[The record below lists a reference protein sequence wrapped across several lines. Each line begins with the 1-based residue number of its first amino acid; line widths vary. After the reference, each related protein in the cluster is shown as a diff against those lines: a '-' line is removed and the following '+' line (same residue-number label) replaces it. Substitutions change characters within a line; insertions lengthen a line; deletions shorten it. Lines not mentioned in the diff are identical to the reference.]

1 MYNKMKGVDIMKA
14 AYVTL
19 GCKVSQYETQAIRT
33 LMEKRGYETVPFTQK
48 ADVYIINSCTV
59 TATGD
64 KKSRQMTHRAR
75 RLNENAVIVLCG
87 CFPQAN
93 VSAAREE
100 KAADI
105 VCGTVERSRIPELVE
120 EFFEK
125 RERIIAV
132 KENIRNEEYENIS
145 VDSLDEHTRAYVKIE
160 DGCDRF
166 CTYCL
171 VPFARG
177 NIRSRPLEEIKKEA
191 KRLSEKGYLETV
203 LAGIN
208 LSAYG
213 QSRGLDLSDAVNAA
227 AEGDMYRIRLGS
239 LEPDLLTDEMIEK
252 LAGIKNLCRQFHIS
266 LQSGSDGVLR
276 RMNRHYLTSDYEKLV
291 NTLREKMPDC
301 AITTDIMVGFP
312 GETDEEFEET
322 LVFVRKIGF
331 ASAHIFIYS
340 RRIGTVAARMPDQIP
355 SDVGKARSKRLFE
368 EIDLSRRKYLSS
380 RVDIPAE
387 ALCLENENG
396 YTKCILRDG
405 TEVTVRG
412 EYTGL
417 KTVKILSENGDAEI
431 IS

>member
-1 MYNKMKGVDIMKA
+1 MTA

-33 LMEKRGYETVPFTQK
+33 LMEKRGYKTVPFTEK

-75 RLNENAVIVLCG
+75 RLNENGVVVLCG

-93 VSAAREE
+93 VNAAREE

-105 VCGTVERSRIPELVE
+105 ICGTVERARIPDLVE
-120 EFFEK
+120 EFLEK
-125 RERIIAV
+125 KERIIAV

-145 VDSLDEHTRAYVKIE
+145 VESLDEHTRAYVKIE

-191 KRLSEKGYLETV
+191 KRLSEKGYLEIV

-213 QSRGLDLSDAVNAA
+213 QSRGLDLSDAVKAA
-227 AEGDMYRIRLGS
+227 AEGDMYRVRLGS

-252 LAGIKNLCRQFHIS
+252 LSGIKNLCRQFHIS

-291 NTLREKMPDC
+291 RTLREKMPDC

-312 GETDEEFEET
+312 GETEEEFEET
-322 LVFVRKIGF
+322 LDFVRRIGF
-331 ASAHIFIYS
+331 SSAHIFIYS
-340 RRIGTVAARMPDQIP
+340 SRIGTVAAKMPDQIP
-355 SDVGKARSKRLFE
+355 SDIGKSRSKRLFA
-368 EIDLSRRKYLSS
+368 EIEKTRKAYLRSRIGQLQ
-380 RVDIPAE
+380 E
-387 ALCLENENG
+387 ALCLELEEG
-396 YTKCILRDG
+396 ETKCILRDG
-405 TEVTVRG
+405 TEVKVKG

-417 KTVKILSENGDAEI
+417 KNIKILSENGDAEVVK
-431 IS
+431 

>member
-1 MYNKMKGVDIMKA
+1 MTA
-14 AYVTL
+14 AYITL

-33 LMEKRGYETVPFTQK
+33 LMEKRGYGTVPFTQK

-75 RLNENAVIVLCG
+75 RLNENAVVVLCG

-93 VSAAREE
+93 VEAAKEE

-105 VCGTVERSRIPELVE
+105 ICGTVERARIPDLVE
-120 EFFEK
+120 EFLK
-125 RERIIAV
+125 KKERIVAV

-145 VDSLDEHTRAYVKIE
+145 VESLDEHTRAYVKIE

-203 LAGIN
+203 LTGIN

-213 QSRGLDLSDAVNAA
+213 QNRGLDLSDAVKAA
-227 AEGDMYRIRLGS
+227 AEGNMYRVRLGS

-252 LAGIKNLCRQFHIS
+252 LAGIENLCHQFHIS
-266 LQSGSDGVLR
+266 LQSGSDGVLK
-276 RMNRHYLTSDYEKLV
+276 RMNRHYLTADYAKLV
-291 NTLREKMPDC
+291 DTLREKMPNC

-312 GETDEEFEET
+312 GETEEEFEET
-322 LVFVRKIGF
+322 LTFVRRIGF

-340 RRIGTVAARMPDQIP
+340 PRIGTVAAKMPHQIP
-355 SDVGKARSKRLFE
+355 SDVGKMRSKRLFA
-368 EIDLSRRKYLSS
+368 EIEKTRKVYLESRMGQ
-380 RVDIPAE
+380 IFE
-387 ALCLENENG
+387 ALALENDSEN
-396 YTKCILRDG
+396 TKCILRDG
-405 TEVTVRG
+405 TEVTVKGIHSGLLNVKLIFSEG
-412 EYTGL
+412 EI
-417 KTVKILSENGDAEI
+417 KAERI
-431 IS
+431 TE